1 MESNQAEEERE
12 KIKTNENR
20 LNDTIKHNIG
30 ILEEER
36 KGTERQ
42 KTEEIK
48 AEYFLNWGKKIEI
61 QSQEAESSQQNQP
74 IPRFTV
80 IKMGKSS
87 DKERILKAAREKKTV
102 IYKGDPIRLPVDF
115 SVDFLLI

>member
-36 KGTERQ
+36 KGTEHLF
-42 KTEEIK
+42 EEIK

-80 IKMGKSS
+80 LKMGKSS